1 MIKES
6 EERDKFNFDE
16 HSKIFS
22 LRYEKGIPLYEEFS
36 KLIKGILEKSLKRNK
51 ITINNIELRTKS
63 IENFIKKS
71 SKPSESD
78 PNKPKYPDPLRDITD
93 LAGVRVITFF
103 LKTIIEIDEIIYDE
117 FVVKE
122 KIDKSGT
129 LIKEEKLGYQSVHYV
144 VQLKDTH
151 PEYEKYKEFNAEIQV
166 RTILQHAWAEIEHDI
181 QYKSIQVI
189 PQEIG
194 RRFMDLAGLLEIADR
209 EFEDIY
215 LKYKD
220 LIHDI
225 KKLIKS
231 DKLAEVEI
239 TQDSIKEYLN
249 KKIGSD
255 NRIRD
260 YSYVFIA
267 KILIELGFL
276 NLKQVDDCIKRISPK
291 KISRIL
297 HYSIQGQ
304 INKFEDLLL
313 VGMGEEY
320 IKNHRWGKSKWFIKN
335 RKEEL
340 EKLKGAGIHIG
351 SYNPKIQ

>member
-1 MIKES
+1 MTEES
-6 EERDKFNFDE
+6 EKRDKFNFDE
-16 HSKIFS
+16 SIKLFS
-22 LRYEKGIPLYEEFS
+22 LEYEKNILLYEDFS
-36 KLIKGILEKSLKRNK
+36 KLIKGILEKSFKKNN

-63 IENFIKKS
+63 KENFIKKA
-71 SKPSESD
+71 SKPSESN
-78 PNKPKYPDPLRDITD
+78 PNKPKYPEPLRDITD

-103 LKTIIEIDEIIYDE
+103 LKTIIEINKIIYDE
-117 FVVKE
+117 FIVKE
-122 KIDKSGT
+122 KIDKSDT

-144 VQLKDTH
+144 IQLKDTN

-189 PQEIG
+189 PQEIK
-194 RRFMDLAGLLEIADR
+194 RRFMDLVGLLEIADR
-209 EFEDIY
+209 EFQDIY

-220 LIHDI
+220 IIHDI

-231 DKLAEVEI
+231 DRLVDVEI
-239 TQDSIKEYLN
+239 TQDSIREYLN

-255 NRIRD
+255 DRIRD
-260 YSYVFIA
+260 YSFIA
-267 KILIELGFL
+267 KILIEFGFL
-276 NLKQVDDCIKRISPK
+276 NLKQVDDCIKGISPN
-291 KISRIL
+291 KISKIL

-304 INKFEDLLL
+304 TSKFEDLLL

-320 IKNHRWGKSKWFIKN
+320 IKNHRWGKSKWFIKS

-340 EKLKGAGIHIG
+340 EKLKRVGVPIG